1 MRRALFATA
10 GMNIVGAALFAPPA
24 RALRAVAGLPQGEHP
39 LYLATV
45 SMFVLLFGLAYLCA
59 AAAGRA
65 DRLFITIAAVGKL
78 SFFAL
83 LVWFWAFGALPVR
96 APLVGTGDLVFGFL
110 FVVWLYGTRA
120 EVPAAQ
126 LLRGRAD
133 QAPVASQPRECTP
146 GSGSGAGRPSAA
158 PPRPVRRRG

>member
-24 RALRAVAGLPQGEHP
+24 RALRAVAGFPQGEHP

-45 SMFVLLFGLAYLCA
+45 SMFVLLFGLGYLWA

-65 DRLFITIAAVGKL
+65 ERHFITLAAVGKL
-78 SFFAL
+78 SVFAL
-83 LVWFWAFGALPVR
+83 LAGFWAGGALGALAAR
-96 APLVGTGDLVFGFL
+96 APLVGTGDLVFGIL

-133 QAPVASQPRECTP
+133 QAP
-146 GSGSGAGRPSAA
+146 
-158 PPRPVRRRG
+158 

>member
-1 MRRALFATA
+1 MTTLPTWMRRALFATA

-24 RALRAVAGLPQGEHP
+24 RALRALAGFPQGEHP

-45 SMFVLLFGLAYLCA
+45 SMFVLLFGLGYLWA

-65 DRLFITIAAVGKL
+65 DRLFITLAAVGKL

-96 APLVGTGDLVFGFL
+96 APLVGTGDLVFGIL

-133 QAPVASQPRECTP
+133 QAPVASQPR
-146 GSGSGAGRPSAA
+146 
-158 PPRPVRRRG
+158 

>member
-1 MRRALFATA
+1 MTTLPTWMRRALFATA

-24 RALRAVAGLPQGEHP
+24 RARALRAVAGFPPGEHP

-45 SMFVLLFGLAYLCA
+45 TMFVLLFGLGYLWA

-65 DRLFITIAAVGKL
+65 DRLFITVAAFGKL

-83 LVWFWAFGALPVR
+83 LVWFWAVGALPVR
-96 APLVGTGDLVFGFL
+96 APLVGTGDLVFGIL

-120 EVPAAQ
+120 EVPAAHP
-126 LLRGRAD
+126 LRGRAD
-133 QAPVASQPRECTP
+133 QDPVASQPR
-146 GSGSGAGRPSAA
+146 
-158 PPRPVRRRG
+158 

>member
-1 MRRALFATA
+1 MTTLPTWMRRALFATA

-24 RALRAVAGLPQGEHP
+24 RALRVVAGFPQSEHP

-45 SMFVLLFGLAYLCA
+45 SMFVLLFGLGYLWA

-65 DRLFITIAAVGKL
+65 DRLFITLAAVGKL

-83 LVWFWAFGALPVR
+83 LAWFWAVGALSAR
-96 APLVGTGDLVFGFL
+96 APLVGAGDLVFGIL

-120 EVPAAQ
+120 EVPAAHR
-126 LLRGRAD
+126 LRGRAD
-133 QAPVASQPRECTP
+133 QPPVASQPR
-146 GSGSGAGRPSAA
+146 
-158 PPRPVRRRG
+158 